1 MNVSDATKNEYRS
14 SSVHKNLTI
23 KFPELGLTID
33 NTKIYQESMKLKESI
48 LEKNNIEFVG
58 CIASS
63 FSVQIQGLKEDVKG
77 KKIEASITT
86 DGSNDEPI
94 PLFHGIVDSAVLQ
107 DNRLSKT
114 ITAYDILYT
123 KGNTEVSS
131 WYNSLTFPISIK
143 KFRDSLFT
151 YIGITQ
157 DETSLV
163 NDDISISKQYDPKT
177 LKALNVI
184 KAICQIN
191 GVFGIINR
199 DGIFEYRT
207 TQSGLYPSGNLYP
220 SVDLY
225 PFSGEETELTE
236 EEVAEAMQYYKKIRY
251 EEFKV
256 KPVDKITIR
265 QNENDAGVTY
275 GSGTNNYIIQGNMFT
290 YGLSNETLLQMAQ
303 NIYPYVEGYSYYPFQ
318 ASNMGLPFVECGVDI
333 LSYKV
338 RNLDTGET
346 EKKYYNVFSRELSGI
361 QALSDS
367 YTAKG
372 EEYQSEFITDLQ
384 TSIDLIKQQDQ
395 QYQKTFNDFDSRIS
409 KLEAGGGGGG
419 GSGGINIVSVA
430 SLPSNPDS
438 NTVYLI
444 QGIVVVE

>member
-1 MNVSDATKNEYRS
+1 MNISDATKNEYRN
-14 SSVHKNLTI
+14 SSVHKNLTV
-23 KFPELGLTID
+23 KFPELGITIQND
-33 NTKIYQESMKLKESI
+33 RIYQESMKLKESI

-63 FSVQIQGLKEDVKG
+63 FSVQIQSLKEDIKG
-77 KKIEASITT
+77 KKIEVSITT
-86 DGSNDEPI
+86 DNTVDEPI

-107 DNRLSKT
+107 DNRLSKN

-131 WYNSLTFPISIK
+131 WYNSLSFPITIK
-143 KFRDSLFT
+143 NFRDSLFR
-151 YIGITQ
+151 YLGITQ
-157 DETSLV
+157 EETYLV
-163 NDDISISKQYDPKT
+163 NDDISISKQYDPKS

-199 DGIFEYRT
+199 DGLFEYRT
-207 TQSGLYPSGNLYP
+207 TQSGLYPSANLYP
-220 SVDLY
+220 SDDLFPY
-225 PFSGEETELTE
+225 SGEETELTE
-236 EEVAEAMQYYKKIRY
+236 EEAAEAIAYYKKIRY

-290 YGLSNETLLQMAQ
+290 YGLSNDTLLQIAQ

-318 ASNMGLPFVECGVDI
+318 SSNYGLPYVECGVDI

-338 RNLDTGET
+338 RNLDTGKE
-346 EKKYYNVFSRELSGI
+346 EKKYYNVFSRELSGV
-361 QALSDS
+361 QALNDS

-384 TSIDLIKQQDQ
+384 TSIDLIKQNDQ
-395 QYQKTFNDFDSRIS
+395 QYQQTFNDFDSRIS
-409 KLEAGGGGGG
+409 ALEQGGGGGG
-419 GSGGINIVSVA
+419 GTINIISVS
-430 SLPSNPDS
+430 SIPTTMDE
-438 NTVYLI
+438 NTIYLV
-444 QGIVVVE
+444 QGTVVTE